1 MPAAYLSSD
10 RPELLFP
17 VKELTRGFADP
28 KSREVA
34 VLKRIARYLKRAPK
48 LVQSFPWQRMPTKI
62 EVYSDSDFA
71 GDKRSR
77 KSTTGVCIMFGS
89 HCITTRCKQQSVIA
103 LSSGEAELYAGVL
116 ACSMGIGLR
125 QMYEDFGIEV
135 KVHVLMD
142 STAGISMMKRVGLGT
157 VKHVATAY
165 LWVQEKVASGEIEL
179 PKVDTLSNLAD
190 LMTKGLAEQPMRFLL
205 GRMGFYDPAS

>member
-1 MPAAYLSSD
+1 ML
-10 RPELLFP
+10 
-17 VKELTRGFADP
+17 GCH
-28 KSREVA
+28 
-34 VLKRIARYLKRAPK
+34 
-48 LVQSFPWQRMPTKI
+48 M
-62 EVYSDSDFA
+62 
-71 GDKRSR
+71 R
-77 KSTTGVCIMFGS
+77 KSWSSTQALIS
-89 HCITTRCKQQSVIA
+89 

-179 PKVDTLSNLAD
+179 RKVETLKKFAD